1 MKTTYALE
9 MDFKT
14 LADKDFTLR
23 VKGVKSGLDSTT
35 VAGVMDDLV
44 TNKLFGRNDIVAQKV
59 SANIV
64 ETKITPLF

>member
-1 MKTTYALE
+1 MATTYALE

-14 LADKDFTLR
+14 LADKDFTLK
-23 VKGVKSGLDSTT
+23 VKGIKANLDSTT

-44 TNKLFGRNDIVAQKV
+44 INKLFGRNDIVTEKT

>member
-1 MKTTYALE
+1 MATTYALE

-23 VKGVKSGLDSTT
+23 VKGIKANLDSTT

-44 TNKLFGRNDIVAQKV
+44 KEELFGRNDLITEKAGA
-59 SANIV
+59 SIV